1 VRFEVNMR
9 DRSGYEVEASYVEV
23 TDGPA
28 SSSFTLVG
36 FVPGY
41 PTAILA
47 ASPSRWSSPFCRR
60 FQARAPGSRK
70 WVPRGC

>member
-1 VRFEVNMR
+1 MRFEVNMR

-23 TDGPA
+23 TDGPV

-47 ASPSRWSSPFCRR
+47 AFPVEMVESVLP
-60 FQARAPGSRK
+60 ALPGPGAWKS
-70 WVPRGC
+70 